1 MGGGYTGSAS
11 AATAINNFG
20 VVAGTALLPSDAA
33 NTQYGFTYDPNASTY
48 SIFPGPTAA
57 YGSGVVVSNNG
68 INASGVVVGTWSTS
82 TDASKAV
89 NLAYYYDPLT
99 STVNQ
104 IHTPLDN
111 TTTGLSYP
119 CDGNGINDSG
129 QVVGGGYVSTTGNG
143 AFHAYRFD
151 INGGGNFIDLGA
163 LSSGNYSEGQGINS
177 AGEIVGLSNLS
188 SGGGTLHAFVYNSSG
203 GMVNLNSLIPANS
216 GWTLEDATAVNASGW
231 IVGFGVNSAGATDGF
246 LLEPGTVVINPQ
258 NPGDVNGDGR
268 VDIND
273 LTTVLSNYGKS
284 GQVWSE
290 GSMDGDP
297 NGVIDIND
305 LTIVLSKFGVTY
317 TASLTA
323 VPEPAS
329 VLMLAAV
336 GLVPLAGWGVARR
349 RARRR

>member
-1 MGGGYTGSAS
+1 M
-11 AATAINNFG
+11 
-20 VVAGTALLPSDAA
+20 PSDSA

-48 SIFPGPTAA
+48 SVFPNPTAA

-82 TDASKAV
+82 TNASTAV
-89 NLAYYYDPLT
+89 NFAYYYDPST
-99 STVNQ
+99 GTVNQ

-151 INGGGNFIDLGA
+151 INGSGAIVNLGA
-163 LSSGNYSEGQGINS
+163 LSSGNYSEAQGINS

-188 SGGGTLHAFVYNSSG
+188 SGGSTLHAFVYTTSG
-203 GMVNLNSLIPANS
+203 QMEDLNSLIPATS

-231 IVGFGVNSAGATDGF
+231 IVGFGVNSASATDGF
-246 LLEPGTVVINPQ
+246 LLEPGAVVN

-290 GSMDGDP
+290 GNMDGDP
-297 NGVIDIND
+297 NGVVNIND
-305 LTIVLSKFGVTY
+305 LTIVLSDFGTTY
-317 TASLTA
+317 FTASPRA

-336 GLVPLAGWGVARR
+336 GLVPLAGWGIARR